1 MAAYTASTAKTIT
14 LVASTVDTVTLTG
27 TGTFLRA
34 TQTSTTA
41 VYFTAV
47 PTGTTA
53 ITATVAGDNN
63 FALQNSSMAIELGWP
78 GTGAVVS
85 VISAGTGTVNFTLHN

>member
-14 LVASTVDTVTLTG
+14 LVANTVDTVTLTG

-34 TQTSTTA
+34 AQTSTTA
-41 VYFTAV
+41 IYFTAV

-53 ITATVAGDNN
+53 ITSTVAGDNN
-63 FALQNSSMAIELGWP
+63 VALQNASMAIELGWP
-78 GTGAVVS
+78 GTGAVIS